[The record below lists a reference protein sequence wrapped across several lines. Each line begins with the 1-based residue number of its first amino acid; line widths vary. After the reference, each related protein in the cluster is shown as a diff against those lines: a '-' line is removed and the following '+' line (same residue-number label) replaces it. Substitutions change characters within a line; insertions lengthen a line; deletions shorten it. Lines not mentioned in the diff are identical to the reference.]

1 MTHSEMEDFYGAS
14 RHIPFGDMSKMRPL
28 HDLFSMAEAC
38 LIADCIEIFEQIK
51 RTRGE
56 AYSASAII
64 DDVQAAIRDVHVSG
78 EMHNAV
84 IQDLDRFVKLNPLL
98 PDLLLHLKRSGKRLF
113 LCTNSGFK
121 YAHHAMSYVMGCAP
135 SSKLMSSG
143 NVMCDWKELFD
154 VVVCSA
160 QKPDFFFTKK
170 PFRHW
175 NQVTDRPST
184 QPVGSLD
191 AGEVYVHGSVFALQR
206 AKPDWVGKGVL
217 YIGDNLRADIVE
229 ARRWHGWRTAA
240 VIDELDREIDT
251 QSSPFFTELHF
262 LRSTLRNLLSDL
274 QMTMMQD
281 MKDYLRHH
289 QVCNLDPTDA
299 TTISLTRVNQD
310 ILLHEYHQNYFMM
323 NEDELLR
330 VLEKELQSIN
340 VELSSLF
347 NPQFGSMFRTDG
359 HPSLFAFATRRYAD
373 LYMSDVCNMLNY
385 SANHRFYPP
394 HALHMVS
401 TRLHL

>member
-1 MTHSEMEDFYGAS
+1 
-14 RHIPFGDMSKMRPL
+14 
-28 HDLFSMAEAC
+28 
-38 LIADCIEIFEQIK
+38 
-51 RTRGE
+51 
-56 AYSASAII
+56 
-64 DDVQAAIRDVHVSG
+64 
-78 EMHNAV
+78 
-84 IQDLDRFVKLNPLL
+84 
-98 PDLLLHLKRSGKRLF
+98 
-113 LCTNSGFK
+113 
-121 YAHHAMSYVMGCAP
+121 MSYVMGCSP
-135 SSKLMSSG
+135 SAKTTSNG
-143 NVMCDWKELFD
+143 NGDWKELFD
-154 VVVCSA
+154 IVVCSA
-160 QKPDFFFTKK
+160 QKPDFFFSKK

-175 NQVTDRPST
+175 NQVNDRPST
-184 QPVGSLD
+184 HPVGSLD
-191 AGEVYVHGSVFALQR
+191 PGEVYVHGSVYSLQR
-206 AKPDWVGKGVL
+206 VKPDWVGKNVL

-281 MKDYLRHH
+281 MKDYLHD
-289 QVCNLDPTDA
+289 NAA
-299 TTISLTRVNQD
+299 TTTSSQGEIVSINRVNQE
-310 ILLHEYHQNYFMM
+310 LLLDEYHHNSQLM

-373 LYMSDVCNMLNY
+373 LYTSDVCNLLNY

-401 TRLHL
+401 ECFPLCSIFSFFSLAIGT